1 MKEND
6 MIAAYRNA
14 ISHGEHWT
22 EVLPFMRNLL
32 FVGMGGF
39 IGAVLRYLI
48 SGGVQK
54 WTQSVDFPYGTLV
67 VNLIGCLV
75 IGMLTRLDELRS
87 LLSPEMRFFILIGL
101 LGAFTTYSTF
111 SNEAMNLINDR
122 RFNMAVLYMAAHLVL
137 GLGAV
142 MVGRLSTYFFWR

>member
-1 MKEND
+1 
-6 MIAAYRNA
+6 
-14 ISHGEHWT
+14 
-22 EVLPFMRNLL
+22 MRNLL
-32 FVGMGGF
+32 IVGMGGF

-54 WTQSVDFPYGTLV
+54 WSQSVDFPYGTLA
-67 VNLIGCLV
+67 VNLIGCLI
-75 IGMLTRLDELRS
+75 IGMLTRLDEMRS
-87 LLSPEMRFFILIGL
+87 LLSPEMRFFVLIGL

-122 RFNMAVLYMAAHLVL
+122 RFNLAVLYMAAHLVL

-142 MVGRLSTYFFWR
+142 LAGRLSTYLIWR

>member
-1 MKEND
+1 
-6 MIAAYRNA
+6 
-14 ISHGEHWT
+14 
-22 EVLPFMRNLL
+22 MRNLL
-32 FVGMGGF
+32 IVGMGGF
-39 IGAVLRYLI
+39 IGAVLRYVI

-54 WTQSVDFPYGTLV
+54 WSQSVDFPYGTLA

-75 IGMLTRLDELRS
+75 IGMLTRLDEMRS
-87 LLSPEMRFFILIGL
+87 LLSPEIRFFVLIGL

-142 MVGRLSTYFFWR
+142 LAGRLSTYIIWR

>member
-1 MKEND
+1 
-6 MIAAYRNA
+6 
-14 ISHGEHWT
+14 
-22 EVLPFMRNLL
+22 MRDLL
-32 FVGMGGF
+32 FIGIGGF
-39 IGAVLRYLI
+39 CGAVLRYLI

-54 WTQSVDFPYGTLV
+54 WSQSVDFPYGTLM
-67 VNLIGCLV
+67 VNLMGCLL
-75 IGMLTRLDELRS
+75 IGMLTRLDEMRS

-122 RFNMAVLYMAAHLVL
+122 RFNLAVVYLGAHLLL

-142 MVGRLSTYFFWR
+142 MLGRLTTYFIWR

>member
-1 MKEND
+1 
-6 MIAAYRNA
+6 
-14 ISHGEHWT
+14 
-22 EVLPFMRNLL
+22 MRNLL
-32 FVGMGGF
+32 IVGMGGF

-54 WTQSVDFPYGTLV
+54 WSQSVDFPYGTLA
-67 VNLIGCLV
+67 VNLIGCLI
-75 IGMLTRLDELRS
+75 IGMLTRLDEMRG

-122 RFNMAVLYMAAHLVL
+122 RFNMAALYMAAHLVL

-142 MVGRLSTYFFWR
+142 MAGRLSTYFIWR

>member
-1 MKEND
+1 
-6 MIAAYRNA
+6 
-14 ISHGEHWT
+14 
-22 EVLPFMRNLL
+22 MRNLL
-32 FVGMGGF
+32 IVGMGGF

-48 SGGVQK
+48 SGSVQK
-54 WTQSVDFPYGTLV
+54 WSQSVDFPYGTLA

-75 IGMLTRLDELRS
+75 IGMLTRLDEIRS

-122 RFNMAVLYMAAHLVL
+122 RFNMAVVYMAAHLVL
-137 GLGAV
+137 GLVAV
-142 MVGRLSTYFFWR
+142 LAGRLSTYLIWR

>member
-1 MKEND
+1 
-6 MIAAYRNA
+6 
-14 ISHGEHWT
+14 
-22 EVLPFMRNLL
+22 MRNLL
-32 FVGMGGF
+32 FIGIGGF
-39 IGAVLRYLI
+39 FGAVLRYLI

-54 WTQSVDFPYGTLV
+54 WSQSVDFPYGTLT
-67 VNLIGCLV
+67 VNLVGCLL
-75 IGMLTRLDELRS
+75 IGILTRLDELRS

-122 RFNMAVLYMAAHLVL
+122 RFNLAVVYLGAHLVL

-142 MVGRLSTYFFWR
+142 MLGRLTTYFIWR